1 MNVEIQTVPAKARC
15 YKCGSPDIKGIC
27 HHCGRGVCE
36 DHSHIKLPVRL
47 GLWNTLL
54 VGIGIKSLDHKDFS
68 GYEPGFSRLKVRE
81 EIMMTLKLAKI
92 DNLEFGGY
100 VFEPNLRSDSGIFE
114 KFGYKLRKIIRKLN
128 LMWGNEVGSRIASP
142 VHCEFCAH
150 NVSRY
155 STLMWLGLILTITV
169 IGAPF
174 AGFKIL

>member
-54 VGIGIKSLDHKDFS
+54 VGLGIKSLDHKDFS

-81 EIMMTLKLAKI
+81 EILMNKKI
-92 DNLEFGGY
+92 H
-100 VFEPNLRSDSGIFE
+100 P
-114 KFGYKLRKIIRKLN
+114 RKKDPESRMGMVPTDHDRRFIRVAL
-128 LMWGNEVGSRIASP
+128 
-142 VHCEFCAH
+142 
-150 NVSRY
+150 
-155 STLMWLGLILTITV
+155 
-169 IGAPF
+169 
-174 AGFKIL
+174 